1 MAGDCEQMSAAERFQ
16 RAKARQGKLTLEQWA
31 ELEEDI
37 LRLLNGK
44 RSPKTLAQIEGELIQ
59 FCGWDRHKI
68 KGPRSFTTEI
78 LYSLRWH
85 QKLVRSKYYPEIS
98 GDEIYWREAWD
109 Y

>member
-1 MAGDCEQMSAAERFQ
+1 MSEAERFQ
-16 RAKARQGKLTLEQWA
+16 RAKARQGKLTPEQWT

-44 RSPKTLAQIEGELIQ
+44 RWPKTLAQIEDELVK

-68 KGPRSFTTEI
+68 KGPRSFTAEI

-85 QKLVRSKYYPEIS
+85 AKVVQSKYYPDIL
-98 GDEIYWREAWD
+98 GDEIYWKETLND
-109 Y
+109 